1 MIKPRTP
8 PGIMELLPREQ
19 IAFQRMLDVIR
30 RNYERF
36 GFLPVETPVFEL
48 SDVLLTKSGGETER
62 QVYFVQST
70 GALANAAAAADEGAE
85 SGGLPELAL
94 RFDLTVPL
102 ARYVAEHEHELS
114 FPFRRYQ
121 MQRVYRGE
129 RAQRGRFREFYQCD
143 IDVIGKDALSIRY
156 DAEVL
161 AVIHAVFAELGIGE
175 FKVQLNNR
183 KLLRGFFES
192 LGVAE
197 GELQLAVLREVDKID
212 KRGADYV
219 RDTLVGEGFGIAA
232 EQVDKILAFVAVRSN
247 GHADALAQLQA
258 LEASVGASATLGEG
272 IAELREVLELVKA
285 LGVPETA
292 YCLNFSIARGLDY
305 YTGTVYETTLTD
317 HPQIGSICSGGR
329 YESLASHYT
338 KSNLPGVGISI
349 GLTRLFWQLRE
360 AGLIQGI
367 AESSVHA
374 MVALMDESRLG
385 DALDIA
391 RRLRIGGINTEV
403 QMEPKKI
410 GKQFQYA
417 ARAGIRFVVLAG
429 DDELARGVVAVK
441 DPCASSNSTSP
452 ATSWPAPCWWSWS
465 RPGRCWWL
473 VASRPIEALAGQIG
487 NAARLVQRTRRRPRY
502 RCGNKPT
509 DASLSVGFSFPVRSR
524 VRYFAER
531 FGLQRL
537 SYGPYLR

>member
-1 MIKPRTP
+1 VIRPRTP
-8 PGIMELLPREQ
+8 PGVMELLPREQ

-70 GALANAAAAADEGAE
+70 GALANAAAEADKGGE
-85 SGGLPELAL
+85 GGLPELAL

-143 IDVIGKDALSIRY
+143 IDVIGKDALGIRH

-161 AVIHAVFAELGIGE
+161 AVIHAVFSELGIGQ
-175 FKVQLNNR
+175 FRVQLNNR
-183 KLLRGFFES
+183 KLMRGFFEAQ
-192 LGVAE
+192 GVADPQQQA
-197 GELQLAVLREVDKID
+197 LVLREVDKLD

-219 RDTLVGEGFGIAA
+219 RDTLAGPDFGLPAA
-232 EQVDKILAFVAVRSN
+232 AVVRILDFVAVRSES
-247 GHADALAQLQA
+247 HLDALARIDAVLAEAGQSAGQA
-258 LEASVGASATLGEG
+258 LRTGA
-272 IAELREVLELVKA
+272 AELREVLELVKA
-285 LGVPETA
+285 LGVPESA

-305 YTGTVYETTLTD
+305 YTGTVYETQLVE
-317 HPQIGSICSGGR
+317 HPGIGSICSGGR
-329 YESLASHYT
+329 YDDLASHYT
-338 KSNLPGVGISI
+338 KSKLPGVGISI

-360 AGLIQGI
+360 AGLVEGI
-367 AESSVHA
+367 AESSVQA
-374 MVALMDESRLG
+374 MVALMDDGQLA

-391 RRLRIGGINTEV
+391 RHLRAGGINTEV
-403 QMEPKKI
+403 QMEARKV

-417 ARAGIRFVVLAG
+417 SRAGIRFVVLAG
-429 DDELARGVVAVK
+429 EDELARGVVAVK
-441 DPCASSNSTSP
+441 DLAREQQFEVPRAEL
-452 ATSWPAPCWWSWS
+452 AGAL
-465 RPGRCWWL
+465 RVELEQAR
-473 VASRPIEALAGQIG
+473 ALAG
-487 NAARLVQRTRRRPRY
+487 R
-502 RCGNKPT
+502 
-509 DASLSVGFSFPVRSR
+509 
-524 VRYFAER
+524 
-531 FGLQRL
+531 
-537 SYGPYLR
+537 